1 MSWKRERSNEMNL
14 ATSDD
19 SGDNET
25 EEFSGVSGDY
35 GCVQEGEIETEIA
48 IKTESLTE
56 TETTAPSNAAA
67 AVAAAAASSL
77 TTKGPAVTTGTTGS
91 TNTTTATATKKKKTT
106 TTTRTSVGGNPGKA
120 QQQAVSATTA
130 ATATVTTASSTS
142 GSSSSPNKKRPYIR
156 TKRPVGYNDKSSI
169 TTATDT
175 LWQSPLNVYD
185 AVLSEASDL
194 LQAATE
200 AQQLGRLKMASAY
213 LLLLHA
219 RLVGLGKRFD
229 KAYSPPSTTSSSS
242 LSSSSSSTMRA
253 AASARHKSG
262 SGGGSSSGGGAVPN
276 APHYGYA
283 TTTTTTSSGWNGQA
297 HMAGGG
303 GGGGGALLA
312 TMDGGGGGQRHR
324 DTKTA
329 ALASLLPS
337 HIELDTAMMEH
348 LARAAA
354 ELHAARCSGR
364 YQQATATAAA
374 TAAGLPLP
382 SPMRDSCAV
391 GTNTAT
397 VPPSTHPTL
406 PPPPPHHHHHHYAA
420 ASTEHYPHAS
430 PHKRPALHS
439 PNAREFLQSTANHR
453 GVTNAATVTGGAT
466 STVHPPQP
474 PQSHPSWPPQ
484 HHPTM
489 DGQPRQTT
497 AIGTSLQPRQQPT
510 LQHTQV
516 KAEMQDND
524 HARPST
530 TTTTSTPTTTV
541 LASSQPNSG
550 TSSTTPIVTTG
561 MTWSGPRCK
570 PVTAAMNTVPH
581 AQCNVRNLLL
591 LPRQRFSNNAND
603 GTRTN
608 TTAAPLLAPPPPPR
622 DSAKPVP
629 SQPQTVVRTL

>member
-25 EEFSGVSGDY
+25 EEFSGDY
-35 GCVQEGEIETEIA
+35 GCVQEGETETEIA
-48 IKTESLTE
+48 IKTEPLTE
-56 TETTAPSNAAA
+56 TETTAPSNAA

-91 TNTTTATATKKKKTT
+91 TNTTTETATKKKKTT
-106 TTTRTSVGGNPGKA
+106 TTTTSVGGNPGKA
-120 QQQAVSATTA
+120 QQQAVSATAA
-130 ATATVTTASSTS
+130 ATASSRS
-142 GSSSSPNKKRPYIR
+142 SSSSSSPNKKRPYIR

-229 KAYSPPSTTSSSS
+229 KAYSPLSTTSLS
-242 LSSSSSSTMRA
+242 LSSSFTRA

-262 SGGGSSSGGGAVPN
+262 SGGDGSSGSGGGAVPN

-283 TTTTTTSSGWNGQA
+283 TTTTTTTTTSSGWNGQA
-297 HMAGGG
+297 LMAGGG
-303 GGGGGALLA
+303 GGGAPLA
-312 TMDGGGGGQRHR
+312 TMDGGGQRHH

-364 YQQATATAAA
+364 YQQATATAA
-374 TAAGLPLP
+374 GLPLP
-382 SPMRDSCAV
+382 SPMRDYPCAI

-406 PPPPPHHHHHHYAA
+406 PPPPPPHHQHHYAA
-420 ASTEHYPHAS
+420 ASMEHYPHAS

-453 GVTNAATVTGGAT
+453 GVTNAATVTGVAT
-466 STVHPPQP
+466 STVHPPPPQP
-474 PQSHPSWPPQ
+474 PQPHPSWPPQ

-489 DGQPRQTT
+489 DDQPRQTT
-497 AIGTSLQPRQQPT
+497 AIGTGLQPRQQPT

-524 HARPST
+524 QARPST
-530 TTTTSTPTTTV
+530 TTTTSTPTTTDQ
-541 LASSQPNSG
+541 ASSQPNSD

-581 AQCNVRNLLL
+581 AQCNVRDLLL

-608 TTAAPLLAPPPPPR
+608 TTAAPLLAPLPPPR

-629 SQPQTVVRTL
+629 SPPQTVVRTL